1 MPETLHVHF
10 LPHLT
15 SPDELAGRQVVVI
28 DVLRATTTICHALAH
43 GAQAVVPC
51 LEIDEARQRAA
62 RFAPGQVVLG
72 GERGGLPI
80 DGFDLGNAPSEYT
93 RDAVGDRTVVFTTTN
108 GTRALALCHK
118 AERVLLG
125 ALVNLRAVCDQIVG
139 AAHVDLLCAGTGGRV
154 TREDV
159 LAAGAMVERLTRD
172 VESAPKMND
181 PAYLARDAWR
191 SVEAAAAAHG
201 QSLIERLAVEL
212 RETHG
217 GRNLLGIGHDRDLEV
232 AAQIDKFSIVPQF
245 DSQRGEI
252 RLP

>member
-1 MPETLHVHF
+1 M
-10 LPHLT
+10 
-15 SPDELAGRQVVVI
+15 A
-28 DVLRATTTICHALAH
+28 
-43 GAQAVVPC
+43 
-51 LEIDEARQRAA
+51 
-62 RFAPGQVVLG
+62 
-72 GERGGLPI
+72 
-80 DGFDLGNAPSEYT
+80 
-93 RDAVGDRTVVFTTTN
+93 DRTVVFTTTN
-108 GTRALALCHK
+108 GTRALAHCHK

-125 ALVNLRAVCDQIVG
+125 ALVNLRAVCAQLGG

-159 LAAGAMVERLTRD
+159 LAAGAMVERLTSD
-172 VESAPKMND
+172 AGPTPELND

-212 RETHG
+212 RETRG
-217 GRNLLGIGHDRDLEV
+217 GRNLRGIGHGSDLEV

-245 DSQRGEI
+245 DPQRGEI

>member
-10 LPHLT
+10 LPQLT
-15 SPDELAGRQVVVI
+15 SPEELAGRHVVVV

-43 GAQAVVPC
+43 GVRAVVPC

-62 RFAPGQVVLG
+62 RYAPGEVVLG

-80 DGFDLGNAPSEYT
+80 DGFDLGNSPDEYT
-93 RDAVGDRTVVFTTTN
+93 PDAVGGKIVVFTTSN
-108 GTRALALCHK
+108 GTRALAHCHK

-125 ALVNLRAVCDQIVG
+125 ALVNLRAVCAQLEG

-154 TREDV
+154 TRVDV
-159 LAAGAMVERLTRD
+159 LAAGAIVERLTRD
-172 VESAPKMND
+172 VESAPEIND

-191 SVEAAAAAHG
+191 SVEAAADG
-201 QSLIERLAVEL
+201 QSLIERLSVEL
-212 RETHG
+212 RATRG
-217 GRNLLGIGHDRDLEV
+217 GRNLLGIGHGSDLEV

-245 DSQRGEI
+245 DPQRDEI